1 MIPAMVSAASS
12 APRTAG
18 PVPAGRDGSSPPLRR
33 ADGSPLSVLIVEDEP
48 FVALDLQAMVEDL
61 GGDAEIAHT
70 IAAAR
75 RAADANRPA
84 LVLMDIRLPDGDGV
98 DLAGEFH
105 GRFAPPIVFVTASTD
120 AGTLARIGRLGR
132 FEVVHKPVNPAS
144 LARAVTAA
152 VGEAG
157 G

>member
-1 MIPAMVSAASS
+1 MASAA
-12 APRTAG
+12 
-18 PVPAGRDGSSPPLRR
+18 PAGRGTAGSASAGRDEGFPPLRR
-33 ADGSPLSVLIVEDEP
+33 ADGSPLRVLIVEDEP
-48 FVALDLQAMVEDL
+48 FVAFDLQAMVEDL

-70 IAAAR
+70 VAAAR

-98 DLAGEFH
+98 DLAGEIH

-120 AGTLARIGRLGR
+120 AGTLARISRLGR
-132 FEVVHKPVNPAS
+132 FEVVHKPVNAAR
-144 LARAVTAA
+144 LARAVAAA